1 MWISIVD
8 GVGAV
13 KQCICNQSVWL
24 YVQRQRTGVKKIC
37 SKYKKPVCLVLH
49 AVH

>member
-13 KQCICNQSVWL
+13 KQCICSQ
-24 YVQRQRTGVKKIC
+24 YGFMCKGKEQE
-37 SKYKKPVCLVLH
+37 
-49 AVH
+49 